1 MGEMENSKLMQ
12 KLKELEGNDNKKSNG
27 LNKID
32 IMTINEEEEMEQLFE
47 KCHGEI
53 LSENKLNTLSKSKS
67 NKLRKME
74 LLQSKSRN
82 VSVDESEDVNSKE
95 MDDLFEKCI
104 AEILDENYPICN
116 DKKNTE

>member
-1 MGEMENSKLMQ
+1 MGPKLR
-12 KLKELEGNDNKKSNG
+12 DIKSNRS
-27 LNKID
+27 NKMSKI
-32 IMTINEEEEMEQLFE
+32 EM
-47 KCHGEI
+47 
-53 LSENKLNTLSKSKS
+53 STLSKNKS

-116 DKKNTE
+116 DKKNTETTDGGDTEEDDDDNIS